1 VVLAFKQHTN
11 CNHWM
16 SFDNL
21 LKEFSV
27 KTVLDEFVC
36 GQLIGQSCAGDMAL
50 VEMLVNNLLGRM
62 VDSDLTVRMLC
73 VRGLGNLS
81 SAGPAQVNL

>member
-1 VVLAFKQHTN
+1 
-11 CNHWM
+11 M
-16 SFDNL
+16 S
-21 LKEFSV
+21 
-27 KTVLDEFVC
+27 
-36 GQLIGQSCAGDMAL
+36 L

-81 SAGPAQVNL
+81 SAGPAQVNQQLVTISSLLEMQHCVGWTHGIH